1 MSDPTPDPTSDDVTS
16 DGDGD
21 AVAVAVDVAEP
32 EADVDVDVDAVEG
45 DAAPVAS
52 APVVTPAD
60 DQAEVDVIDVEDL
73 VEEEAPVRKR
83 ESPYDRLGRWYVVH
97 TYAGYEKK
105 VKANVEQRVASMN
118 MEDRI
123 FEVVIPTEVVAEFK
137 NNKRVMVEKN
147 LFPGYLLV
155 RCQLDDDSWYAIR
168 NTPNVTGFIGGGG
181 KPTSLSRKEVE
192 NFLGKPE
199 EDDPAAAAKKARPR
213 LEYEIGQNVRVKEG
227 PFADFNG
234 MVAEINEDQL
244 RLKVLV
250 NIFGRETPVEL
261 EFAQVQKL

>member
-1 MSDPTPDPTSDDVTS
+1 MSDPTQDPTNDDLVL
-16 DGDGD
+16 DGD
-21 AVAVAVDVAEP
+21 AVAVDVAEP
-32 EADVDVDVDAVEG
+32 EVVDVVDVEEDAAEASQSDADDAADDADVDIIDA
-45 DAAPVAS
+45 
-52 APVVTPAD
+52 
-60 DQAEVDVIDVEDL
+60 EDL
-73 VEEEAPVRKR
+73 VEEEALVRKR
-83 ESPYDRLGRWYVVH
+83 ESPYDRPGRWYVVH

-123 FEVVIPTEVVAEFK
+123 FEVVIPTEVIAEFK

-199 EDDPAAAAKKARPR
+199 EEGIANAKKARPR